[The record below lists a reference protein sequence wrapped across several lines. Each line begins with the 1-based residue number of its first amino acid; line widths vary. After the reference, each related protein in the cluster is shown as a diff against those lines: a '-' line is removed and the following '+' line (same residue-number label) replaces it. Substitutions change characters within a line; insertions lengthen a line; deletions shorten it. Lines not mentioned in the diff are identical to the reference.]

1 MSGLADVRC
10 LGSMSNHS
18 SKRNAIYKTLDYSS
32 RQAILDPTAVS
43 DVSVGGCVVLIA
55 TRDIEK
61 DEQILCNYEPSS
73 AKGMD
78 IPFAHVSLLQ
88 FMKICY
94 RSVRKSQREAR
105 WLNFF

>member
-32 RQAILDPTAVS
+32 QQAILDPTAVS
-43 DVSVGGCVVLIA
+43 DVSVGGCVILIA

-73 AKGMD
+73 AQGMD

-88 FMKICY
+88 FMTICY
-94 RSVRKSQREAR
+94 RSVRKSQGEAR